1 MRNKYTYIQLEEY
14 IMNYYRELSTIGT
27 PLRLG
32 QWFYNNYDTS
42 GEPFPELFYEPSIKK
57 ATELIYNNYLKE
69 EQ

>member
-1 MRNKYTYIQLEEY
+1 MRNKYTYLEIESFIQDYCNEVMSNRY
-14 IMNYYRELSTIGT
+14 
-27 PLRLG
+27 LRFG